1 MLSRKRR
8 NPKATHR
15 DISLTAADT
24 DGRTD
29 QRARN
34 ARGMQ
39 MRLRLRRAAGGCID
53 RPHQA
58 VGAAAQ
64 PIPAMGRVLYVVA
77 VAGLPA
83 GSVWSEPLG
92 VNRKGEPLAAAE
104 GVVCPAQATL
114 DHAADARGVAGETRR
129 SARSVSQGLAHGR
142 GRGGRNRRQVQIPLY
157 RKKLRQAQGAGF
169 RASR

>member
-92 VNRKGEPLAAAE
+92 VNRKGEPLA
-104 GVVCPAQATL
+104 GGAT
-114 DHAADARGVAGETRR
+114 G
-129 SARSVSQGLAHGR
+129 
-142 GRGGRNRRQVQIPLY
+142 RQV
-157 RKKLRQAQGAGF
+157 KLLAPDANSMSLP
-169 RASR
+169 RASTASPRSERAVGSS